1 MKRALHMLDEFGD
14 IVQGKPRFEI
24 TEIAGRY
31 LEGPPLGGGASA
43 SSPRR
48 SVSLTISRKGRP
60 ARCDSVLSLAATSS
74 SRVRVVRMR

>member
-1 MKRALHMLDEFGD
+1 VERALHLIDELRD

-31 LEGPPLGGGASA
+31 LEGPSLGSA
-43 SSPRR
+43 RRLSSPRR

-60 ARCDSVLSLAATSS
+60 ARCTSVLSFAATSS
-74 SRVRVVRMR
+74 SRVKVVRTH